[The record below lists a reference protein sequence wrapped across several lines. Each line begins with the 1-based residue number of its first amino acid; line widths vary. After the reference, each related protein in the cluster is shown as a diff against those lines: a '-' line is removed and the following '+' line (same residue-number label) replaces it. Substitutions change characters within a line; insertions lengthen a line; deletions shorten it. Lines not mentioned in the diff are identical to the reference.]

1 MVISIKEGGA
11 ELPNDSCRFSFWW
24 SIPDQWPFTGTGN
37 YWTAFQV
44 RVGCHLC
51 CHTIQKFTKR
61 SYPSY
66 ISTRIALD
74 WCKNKRRYWN
84 CDTWLCPYKTSY
96 SRKESGAYWVCRTSG
111 NSTSRSCSERSGT
124 LQKLF
129 GVPINGFVPPWN
141 SYDITTL
148 QVLEQ
153 VGLNYLSASWETP
166 LKYRG
171 KLTVLPATCH
181 LSRLRLAI
189 TEARPF
195 IRLSPI
201 FVVLMHHYDFSE
213 TGNCKATTNLY
224 DFEKLLEWI
233 KLQED
238 VQMLTLNDIAAIIT
252 PEQCLRV
259 LCRQKWKQRLH
270 WRLQACFPKYCF
282 ISKPLWQVVIR
293 TATYKIKNSFALWG
307 WLRNEVDSFEF
318 AQTKK

>member
-1 MVISIKEGGA
+1 MISVVFRFDDPSQTSEHSLEQEIIERLFRHGLVATFAVIPFRNSPSG
-11 ELPNDSCRFSFWW
+11 L
-24 SIPDQWPFTGTGN
+24 IPLTS
-37 YWTAFQV
+37 AHAS
-44 RVGCHLC
+44 HL
-51 CHTIQKFTKR
+51 ID
-61 SYPSY
+61 
-66 ISTRIALD
+66 A
-74 WCKNKRRYWN
+74 
-84 CDTWLCPYKTSY
+84 
-96 SRKESGAYWVCRTSG
+96 RTSG
-111 NSTSRSCSERSGT
+111 VLEIAMHGFAHARRAIQGKNRGATEFAGLPEIQQVDLVQKGKEHLR
-124 LQKLF
+124 KLF
-129 GVPINGFVPPWN
+129 GVPIHGFVPPWN

-189 TEARPF
+189 REARSF

-213 TGNCKATTNLY
+213 TGNCKAITNLN
-224 DFEKLLEWI
+224 DFDKLLEWI

-238 VQMLTLNDIAAIIT
+238 VQVLTLNDIAAIIT

-270 WRLQACFPKYCF
+270 WRLQACFPKYCL

-293 TATYKIKNSFALWG
+293 TATYKIKNSFAL
-307 WLRNEVDSFEF
+307 RS
-318 AQTKK
+318 